1 MTAGLVALTRPVAGE
16 YDPASAGYISRA
28 PDITDAVREFE
39 SQRDG
44 MLRMLSPLSDALV
57 AFRYAAGKWSVREVV
72 GHLSDA
78 ERILSYRLLR
88 IARGDQTP
96 LPGFDED
103 PYVAAAAFEGRPFAS
118 VLDEWTAVRNAT
130 IGLLGGLPT
139 AAWTRRGVANG
150 KSVTAAAL
158 VYIMLGHVEHHRV
171 ILEERYGI
179 RN

>member
-1 MTAGLVALTRPVAGE
+1 MAGVLALTRPVAGD
-16 YDPASAGYISRA
+16 YDPASAGYVSRA

-44 MLRMLSPLSDALV
+44 MLRMLSPLSEARV
-57 AFRYAAGKWSVREVV
+57 AFRYAPGKWSVREVV

-96 LPGFDED
+96 LPGFDEEA
-103 PYVAAAAFEGRPFAS
+103 YVAAAGFESRPFAT
-118 VLDEWTAVRNAT
+118 VLQEWSAVRNAT
-130 IGLLGGLPT
+130 SALIGGLPHD
-139 AAWTRRGVANG
+139 AWTRRGMANA
-150 KSVTAAAL
+150 KSVTAPAL

>member
-1 MTAGLVALTRPVAGE
+1 MAGLLALTRPVAGD

-28 PDITDAVREFE
+28 PDVRDAVREFE

-44 MLRMLSPLSDALV
+44 MLRILSPLSDTRI
-57 AFRYAAGKWSVREVV
+57 AFRYAPGKWSVREVV

-103 PYVAAAAFEGRPFAS
+103 PYVAAAAFESRPFPA
-118 VLDEWTAVRNAT
+118 VLEEWTR
-130 IGLLGGLPT
+130 
-139 AAWTRRGVANG
+139 
-150 KSVTAAAL
+150 
-158 VYIMLGHVEHHRV
+158 
-171 ILEERYGI
+171 
-179 RN
+179 

>member
-1 MTAGLVALTRPVAGE
+1 MPGLLALTRPVAGD

-28 PDITDAVREFE
+28 PDITDAVREFK
-39 SQRDG
+39 SQRDD
-44 MLRMLSPLSDALV
+44 MLRMLSPLSDTRV
-57 AFRYAAGKWSVREVV
+57 AFRYAPGKWSVHEVV

-88 IARGDQTP
+88 IARNDQTP

-103 PYVAAAAFEGRPFAS
+103 PYVAAAAFESRPFPA
-118 VLDEWTAVRNAT
+118 VLEEWTAVRNAT
-130 IGLLGGLPT
+130 IALVSGLPPD
-139 AAWTRRGVANG
+139 AWTRRGVANQ
-150 KSVTAAAL
+150 KSVTAPAL
-158 VYIMLGHVEHHRV
+158 VYIILGHVEHHRV